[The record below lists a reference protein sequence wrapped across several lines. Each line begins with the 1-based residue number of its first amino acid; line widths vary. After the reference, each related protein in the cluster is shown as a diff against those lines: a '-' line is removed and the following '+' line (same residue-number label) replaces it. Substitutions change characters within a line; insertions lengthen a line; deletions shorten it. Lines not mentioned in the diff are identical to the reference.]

1 MDYRKAIKILEI
13 EGKFDYKILKN
24 RYYIKA
30 LRYHPDKNNEPNA
43 QEKFKEISE
52 AYNCLN
58 KYINSKN
65 KESYREARV
74 NLSNNDFDN
83 NDFDNSNY
91 DYKNILYK
99 FILSLNGEFT
109 LNENDIEYFNNIF
122 DNENIKYLLTILKL
136 LPKNKLNS
144 IYNYLIN
151 IHLIKESIIIKEI
164 EKILEENNKPD
175 IKYSINPSI
184 DNLLNHEVFK
194 IKIETEDYF
203 IPLWHHEIIY
213 ETSNNT
219 LIFECIPKIDN
230 QIFIDDDNN
239 IFINHNVELYS
250 LLEKEDYEISI
261 GDSKYNINI
270 EDIKIKKNQI
280 ITIKNKGI
288 SKIDYENI
296 YNIENKSN
304 IYINLTLY

>member
-1 MDYRKAIKILEI
+1 MNYKKAIKILEI
-13 EGKFDYKILKN
+13 DGTFDYKILKS

-30 LRYHPDKNNEPNA
+30 LRYHPDKNDDPNA
-43 QEKFKEISE
+43 EEKFKEISE
-52 AYNCLN
+52 AYNFLK

-65 KESYREARV
+65 KDLYHESRE
-74 NLSNNDFDN
+74 NISTDDFE
-83 NDFDNSNY
+83 NSNY

-99 FILSLNGEFT
+99 FILSLNGDFT
-109 LNENDIEYFNNIF
+109 LNENDIEYFNNIL

-136 LPKNKLNS
+136 LPKKKLSS

-151 IHLIKESIIIKEI
+151 IHLIKESIIVKEI
-164 EKILEENNKPD
+164 EKILEKNNKPD
-175 IKYSINPSI
+175 IKYIINPSI

-194 IKIETEDYF
+194 IKIENEDYF
-203 IPLWHHEIIY
+203 IPLWHNEIIY

-230 QIFIDDDNN
+230 HIFIDDDNN
-239 IFINHNVELYS
+239 IFINDNVELHS
-250 LLEKEDYEISI
+250 LLEKETYEISI
-261 GDSKYNINI
+261 GNNKYNINM

-280 ITIKNKGI
+280 ITIKNDGI
-288 SKIDYENI
+288 SNIDYENI

>member
-1 MDYRKAIKILEI
+1 MNYKKAIKILEI
-13 EGKFDYKILKN
+13 EGTFDYKILKS

-30 LRYHPDKNNEPNA
+30 LRYHPDKNSEPNA
-43 QEKFKEISE
+43 EEKFKEISE
-52 AYNCLN
+52 AYNYLN

-65 KESYREARV
+65 KESYHESRE
-74 NLSNNDFDN
+74 NFSND
-83 NDFDNSNY
+83 DFDNSNY

-99 FILSLNGEFT
+99 FILSLNSDFT

-136 LPKNKLNS
+136 LPKNKLSS

-164 EKILEENNKPD
+164 EKILEENSKPD
-175 IKYSINPSI
+175 IKYIINPSI
-184 DNLLNHEVFK
+184 NNLLNHEVLK
-194 IKIETEDYF
+194 IKIENEDYF
-203 IPLWHHEIIY
+203 IPLWHNEIIY

-230 QIFIDDDNN
+230 HIFIDDDNN
-239 IFINHNVELYS
+239 IFINDNVELHS
-250 LLEKEDYEISI
+250 LLEKEHYEISI
-261 GDSKYNINI
+261 GNNKYNINI
-270 EDIKIKKNQI
+270 EDIKMKKNQI

-288 SKIDYENI
+288 SNIDYENI

>member
-1 MDYRKAIKILEI
+1 MNYKKAIKILEI
-13 EGKFDYKILKN
+13 DGTFDYKILKS

-30 LRYHPDKNNEPNA
+30 LRYHPDKNDDPNA
-43 QEKFKEISE
+43 EEKFKEISE
-52 AYNCLN
+52 AYNFLK

-65 KESYREARV
+65 KDLYHESRE
-74 NLSNNDFDN
+74 NISTDDFE
-83 NDFDNSNY
+83 NSNY

-99 FILSLNGEFT
+99 FILSLNGDFT
-109 LNENDIEYFNNIF
+109 LNENDIEYFNNIL

-136 LPKNKLNS
+136 LPKKKLSS

-164 EKILEENNKPD
+164 EKILEENSKPD
-175 IKYSINPSI
+175 IKYIINPSI
-184 DNLLNHEVFK
+184 DNLLNHEIFK
-194 IKIETEDYF
+194 IKIENEDYY
-203 IPLWHHEIIY
+203 IPMWHNEIIY
-213 ETSNNT
+213 ETSNNR

-230 QIFIDDDNN
+230 HIFIDDDNN
-239 IFINHNVELYS
+239 IFINDNVELHS
-250 LLEKEDYEISI
+250 LLEKETYEISI
-261 GDSKYNINI
+261 GNNKYNINM

-280 ITIKNKGI
+280 ITIKNDGI
-288 SKIDYENI
+288 SNIDYENI

>member
-1 MDYRKAIKILEI
+1 MNYKKAIKILEI
-13 EGKFDYKILKN
+13 KGKFDYKILKS
-24 RYYIKA
+24 RYYMKA
-30 LRYHPDKNNEPNA
+30 LRYHPDKNNQPNA
-43 QEKFKEISE
+43 EEKFKEISE
-52 AYNCLN
+52 AYNYLN

-65 KESYREARV
+65 NESYHESRE
-74 NLSNNDFDN
+74 NFSNDDFDN
-83 NDFDNSNY
+83 GNY

-99 FILSLNGEFT
+99 FIISLNGDFT
-109 LNENDIEYFNNIF
+109 INENDIEYFNNIF
-122 DNENIKYLLTILKL
+122 HNENIKSLLKVFKL
-136 LPKNKLNS
+136 LPKNKVKS

-151 IHLIKESIIIKEI
+151 IALIKDSIIIKEI
-164 EKILEENNKPD
+164 EKILEENNKED
-175 IKYSINPSI
+175 TKYSINPSI

-194 IKIETEDYF
+194 IKIENEDYF
-203 IPLWHHEIIY
+203 IPLWHNEIIY

-230 QIFIDDDNN
+230 HIFIDDDNN
-239 IFINHNVELYS
+239 IFINDNIELRS
-250 LLEKEDYEISI
+250 LLEKEEYEISI
-261 GDSKYNINI
+261 GNSKYNINM

-288 SKIDYENI
+288 SNIDYENI

>member
-1 MDYRKAIKILEI
+1 MNYRKAIKILEI
-13 EGKFDYKILKN
+13 EGKFDYKILKS

-30 LRYHPDKNNEPNA
+30 LRYHPDKNNEQNA

-52 AYNCLN
+52 AYNYLN

-65 KESYREARV
+65 KESYHEARE
-74 NLSNNDFDN
+74 NLSND
-83 NDFDNSNY
+83 DFDNSNY

-99 FILSLNGEFT
+99 FILSLNSEFT

-175 IKYSINPSI
+175 IKYNINPSI

-194 IKIETEDYF
+194 IKIENEDYF
-203 IPLWHHEIIY
+203 IPLWHNEIIY

-230 QIFIDDDNN
+230 HIFIDDDNN
-239 IFINHNVELYS
+239 IFINDNVDLHS
-250 LLEKEDYEISI
+250 LLEKETYEISI
-261 GDSKYNINI
+261 GNSKYNINI
-270 EDIKIKKNQI
+270 EDINIKKNQI

-288 SKIDYENI
+288 SNIDYDNI

>member
-1 MDYRKAIKILEI
+1 MNYKKAIKILEI
-13 EGKFDYKILKN
+13 DGTFDYKILKS

-30 LRYHPDKNNEPNA
+30 LRYHPDKNHDPNSE
-43 QEKFKEISE
+43 EKFKEISE
-52 AYNCLN
+52 AYNYLN

-65 KESYREARV
+65 KESYHESRE
-74 NLSNNDFDN
+74 NFSND
-83 NDFDNSNY
+83 DFDNSNY

-99 FILSLNGEFT
+99 FILSLNSDFT

-136 LPKNKLNS
+136 LPKKKLSS

-151 IHLIKESIIIKEI
+151 IHLIKESIIVKEI
-164 EKILEENNKPD
+164 EKILEKNNKPD
-175 IKYSINPSI
+175 IKYIINPSI

-194 IKIETEDYF
+194 IKIENEDYF
-203 IPLWHHEIIY
+203 IPLWHNEIIY

-230 QIFIDDDNN
+230 HIFIDDDNN
-239 IFINHNVELYS
+239 IFINDNVELHS
-250 LLEKEDYEISI
+250 LLEKETYEISI
-261 GDSKYNINI
+261 GNSKYNINM

-280 ITIKNKGI
+280 ITIKNDGI
-288 SKIDYENI
+288 SNIDYENI

>member
-1 MDYRKAIKILEI
+1 MNYKKAIKILEI
-13 EGKFDYKILKN
+13 DEKFDYKILK
-24 RYYIKA
+24 RKYYMKA

-43 QEKFKEISE
+43 EEKFKEISE
-52 AYNCLN
+52 AYNYLN

-65 KESYREARV
+65 KESYHESKE
-74 NLSNNDFDN
+74 NLSNH
-83 NDFDNSNY
+83 DFDNSNY

-99 FILSLNGEFT
+99 FILSLNSDFT
-109 LNENDIEYFNNIF
+109 LSDNDIEYFNNIF
-122 DNENIKYLLTILKL
+122 DNKNIHYLLTILKL
-136 LPKNKLNS
+136 LPKNKLHS

-151 IHLIKESIIIKEI
+151 IHLIKDSIIIKEI
-164 EKILEENNKPD
+164 EKILEENSKPD
-175 IKYSINPSI
+175 VKYIINPSI

-194 IKIETEDYF
+194 IKIENEDYF
-203 IPLWHHEIIY
+203 IPLWHNEIIY

-219 LIFECIPKIDN
+219 LIFECIPKVDN
-230 QIFIDDDNN
+230 HIFIDDDNN
-239 IFINHNVELYS
+239 IFINDNVDLHS

-261 GDSKYNINI
+261 GNSKYNINM
-270 EDIKIKKNQI
+270 EEIKIKKNQI

-288 SKIDYENI
+288 SNIDYENI

>member
-1 MDYRKAIKILEI
+1 MNYKKAIKILEI
-13 EGKFDYKILKN
+13 EGTFDYKILKS

-30 LRYHPDKNNEPNA
+30 LRYHPDKNSEPNA
-43 QEKFKEISE
+43 EEKFKEISE
-52 AYNCLN
+52 AYNYLN

-65 KESYREARV
+65 KESYHESRE
-74 NLSNNDFDN
+74 NFSND
-83 NDFDNSNY
+83 DFDNSNY

-99 FILSLNGEFT
+99 FILSLNSDFT

-136 LPKNKLNS
+136 LPKNKLSS

-164 EKILEENNKPD
+164 EKILEENSKPD
-175 IKYSINPSI
+175 IKYIINPSI
-184 DNLLNHEVFK
+184 NNLLNHEVFK
-194 IKIETEDYF
+194 IKIENEDYF
-203 IPLWHHEIIY
+203 IPLWHNEIIY

-230 QIFIDDDNN
+230 HIFIDDDNN
-239 IFINHNVELYS
+239 IFINDNVELHS
-250 LLEKEDYEISI
+250 LLEKEHYEISI
-261 GDSKYNINI
+261 GNNKYNINM

-288 SKIDYENI
+288 SNIDYENI

>member
-1 MDYRKAIKILEI
+1 MNYKRAIKILEI
-13 EGKFDYKILKN
+13 EGKFDYKILKS
-24 RYYIKA
+24 RYYMKA

-43 QEKFKEISE
+43 EEKFKEISE
-52 AYNCLN
+52 AYNYLN

-65 KESYREARV
+65 KESYHESRE
-74 NLSNNDFDN
+74 NFSND
-83 NDFDNSNY
+83 DFDNSNY

-99 FILSLNGEFT
+99 FLLSLNGDFT

-136 LPKNKLNS
+136 LPKNKLYS

-164 EKILEENNKPD
+164 KKILEENSKPD
-175 IKYSINPSI
+175 IKYIINPSI

-194 IKIETEDYF
+194 IKIENEHYF
-203 IPLWHHEIIY
+203 IPLWHNEIIY

-219 LIFECIPKIDN
+219 LIFECISKIDN
-230 QIFIDDDNN
+230 HIFIDDDNN
-239 IFINHNVELYS
+239 IFINDNVELHS
-250 LLEKEDYEISI
+250 LLEKDNYEISI
-261 GDSKYNINI
+261 GNSKYNINM

-288 SKIDYENI
+288 SNIDYENI

>member
-1 MDYRKAIKILEI
+1 MNYKKAIKILEI
-13 EGKFDYKILKN
+13 EEKFDYKILKS

-52 AYNCLN
+52 AYNYLYI
-58 KYINSKN
+58 YINGKN
-65 KESYREARV
+65 KEYYHDSRE
-74 NLSNNDFDN
+74 NFSND
-83 NDFDNSNY
+83 DFDNSNY

-99 FILSLNGEFT
+99 FILSLNCDFT
-109 LNENDIEYFNNIF
+109 LNENDIDYFNNIF
-122 DNENIKYLLTILKL
+122 DSENIKYLLTILKL
-136 LPKNKLNS
+136 LPKNKLHS

-164 EKILEENNKPD
+164 EKILKENNKPD

-194 IKIETEDYF
+194 IKIENEDYF
-203 IPLWHHEIIY
+203 IPLWHNEIIY

-230 QIFIDDDNN
+230 HIFIDDDNN
-239 IFINHNVELYS
+239 IFINNNVELHS
-250 LLEKEDYEISI
+250 LLEKKHYEISI
-261 GDSKYNINI
+261 GNSKYNINM

>member
-1 MDYRKAIKILEI
+1 MNYKKAIKILEI
-13 EGKFDYKILKN
+13 QEKFDYKILKS

-52 AYNCLN
+52 AYNYLN
-58 KYINSKN
+58 KYINGKN
-65 KESYREARV
+65 KEYYHDSRE
-74 NLSNNDFDN
+74 NFSND
-83 NDFDNSNY
+83 DFDNSNY

-99 FILSLNGEFT
+99 FILSLNCDFT
-109 LNENDIEYFNNIF
+109 LNENDIDYFNNIF
-122 DNENIKYLLTILKL
+122 DSENIKYLLTILKL
-136 LPKNKLNS
+136 LPKNKLHS

-164 EKILEENNKPD
+164 EKILKENNKPD

-194 IKIETEDYF
+194 IKIENEDYF
-203 IPLWHHEIIY
+203 IPLWHNEIIY

-230 QIFIDDDNN
+230 HIFIDHDNN
-239 IFINHNVELYS
+239 IFINNNVELHS
-250 LLEKEDYEISI
+250 LLEKKDYEISI
-261 GDSKYNINI
+261 GNSKYNINM

>member
-1 MDYRKAIKILEI
+1 MNYKKAIKILEI
-13 EGKFDYKILKN
+13 DGTFDYKILKS

-30 LRYHPDKNNEPNA
+30 LRYHPDKNDAPNA
-43 QEKFKEISE
+43 EEKFKEISE
-52 AYNCLN
+52 AYNYLN

-65 KESYREARV
+65 KESYHESRE
-74 NLSNNDFDN
+74 NFSND
-83 NDFDNSNY
+83 DFDNSNY

-99 FILSLNGEFT
+99 FILSLNGDFT

-136 LPKNKLNS
+136 LPKNKLHS

-164 EKILEENNKPD
+164 EKILEENSKPD
-175 IKYSINPSI
+175 IKYIINPSI

-194 IKIETEDYF
+194 IKIENEHYF
-203 IPLWHHEIIY
+203 IPLWHNEIIY

-230 QIFIDDDNN
+230 HIFIDDDNN
-239 IFINHNVELYS
+239 IFINDNVELHS

-261 GDSKYNINI
+261 GNTKYNINM

-288 SKIDYENI
+288 SNIDYENI